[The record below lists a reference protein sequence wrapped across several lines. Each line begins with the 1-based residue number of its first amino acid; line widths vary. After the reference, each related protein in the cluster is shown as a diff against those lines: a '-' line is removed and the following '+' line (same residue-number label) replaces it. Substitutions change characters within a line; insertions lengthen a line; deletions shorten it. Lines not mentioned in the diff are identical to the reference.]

1 MPENI
6 YKFAAEHALR
16 YPYKG
21 SITTEDLFNL
31 TVRQLDEIH
40 IALKRQ
46 VRKNNDESLLA
57 ATDKTDEDIELEVK
71 IAIVKDIFNSKQEQ
85 AKLRRDALEKQKYNQ
100 KIAGIIAEKEDAAL
114 RDKSVDELKE
124 MLK

>member
-114 RDKSVDELKE
+114 RNKSVDELKE

>member
-6 YKFAAEHALR
+6 YRFAAEHALR

-21 SITTEDLFNL
+21 SITTEDLFSL

-71 IAIVKDIFNSKQEQ
+71 IAIVKDIFDSKQEQ

-114 RDKSVDELKE
+114 RNKSVDELKE

>member
-6 YKFAAEHALR
+6 YRFAAEHALR

-21 SITTEDLFNL
+21 SIATEDLFNL
-31 TVRQLDEIH
+31 TVKQLDDIH

-46 VRKNNDESLLA
+46 LKKNDDESLLA
-57 ATDKTDEDIELEVK
+57 ATDKTAEDIELEVK
-71 IAIVKDIFNSKQEQ
+71 IAIVKDIFDSKQEQ
-85 AKLRRDALEKQKYNQ
+85 AKLRKDALEKQKYNQ

-114 RDKSVDELKE
+114 RNKSVDELRE

>member
-6 YKFAAEHALR
+6 YRFAAEHALK

-21 SITTEDLFNL
+21 SIATEDLFNL
-31 TVRQLDEIH
+31 TIKQLDDIH

-46 VRKNNDESLLA
+46 LKKNDDESLLA
-57 ATDKTDEDIELEVK
+57 ATDKTAEDIELEVK
-71 IAIVKDIFNSKQEQ
+71 IAIVKDIFDSKQEQ

-114 RDKSVDELKE
+114 RNKSVDELRE

>member
-6 YKFAAEHALR
+6 YRFAAEHALR

-71 IAIVKDIFNSKQEQ
+71 IAIVKDIFDSKQEQ

-114 RDKSVDELKE
+114 RDKSVDELRE

>member
-71 IAIVKDIFNSKQEQ
+71 IAIVKNIFNSKQEQ

-114 RDKSVDELKE
+114 RNKSVDELKE

>member
-6 YKFAAEHALR
+6 YRFAAEHALR

-21 SITTEDLFNL
+21 SIATEDLFNL
-31 TVRQLDEIH
+31 TVKQLDDIH

-46 VRKNNDESLLA
+46 LKKNDDESLLA
-57 ATDKTDEDIELEVK
+57 ATDKTAEDIELEVK
-71 IAIVKDIFNSKQEQ
+71 IAIVKDIFDSKQEQ

-114 RDKSVDELKE
+114 RNKSVDELKE